1 MDHFSFTQ
9 VCRVCKKNSKTFKIY
24 LSNYDD
30 NGFFVFSKEKQ
41 DIFSFICC
49 GTINTLNFEE
59 ICNPYTINYLRREN
73 EIYGIMDEIDNRIDK
88 VIVEL
93 LKIEKL
99 KISTT
104 DSL

>member
-1 MDHFSFTQ
+1 MVHFSFTQ
-9 VCRVCKKNSKTFKIY
+9 VCRVCKKNSKTFKIC

-30 NGFFVFSKEKQ
+30 SGFFIFLKEKEDVFS
-41 DIFSFICC
+41 FVCC
-49 GTINTLNFEE
+49 GTINTIKFEE
-59 ICNPYTINYLRREN
+59 ICNPYTVNYLRRMN
-73 EIYGIMDEIDNRIDK
+73 EIDNSIDE

-104 DSL
+104 DNL